1 MNNLLIRSVNLDKN
15 FGKIRAL
22 RQVSFSVK
30 KGTITAF
37 LGENGAGKTTTI
49 KILLGFLKP
58 DSGQV
63 EINCSKLGYI
73 PDRPLFFSWL
83 KGKEILHFTAKLFG
97 INGQRLA
104 SLIEE
109 KSAKVGFDSELLERR
124 VQTYSLGNQ
133 KKMSY
138 LQNLIVT
145 PELLIVDEPFAG
157 LDPVSIK
164 LVRDL
169 FLDLKKEGKTL
180 FLSSHLIS
188 ELEKICDEVVII
200 RKGQILLEDNIETLR
215 RQGHVDLETL
225 FLSFLHQPLI

>member
-1 MNNLLIRSVNLDKN
+1 MSDILIRSINLCKN
-15 FGKIRAL
+15 YGKIKAL
-22 RQVSFSVK
+22 KEASFSIK
-30 KGTITAF
+30 RGTITAF

-58 DSGQV
+58 DSGRV
-63 EINCSKLGYI
+63 EINCLKLGYI
-73 PDRPLFFSWL
+73 PDRPLFFPWV
-83 KGKEILHFTAKLFG
+83 KGKEILEVTARLFG
-97 INGQRLA
+97 INGQRRNH
-104 SLIEE
+104 LIEE
-109 KSAKVGFDSELLERR
+109 KSIRIGFDPALLERR

-138 LQNLIVT
+138 LQNLIVS
-145 PELLIVDEPFAG
+145 PELLIIDEPFAG

-169 FLDLKKEGKTL
+169 FLELKKEDKTL

-200 RKGQILLEDNIETLR
+200 RKGQILLEDNRELLR
-215 RQGHVDLETL
+215 SKGHTDLEAL
-225 FLSFLHQPLI
+225 FLSIQNQLLA

>member
-1 MNNLLIRSVNLDKN
+1 MSDILIRSINLCKN
-15 FGKIRAL
+15 YGKIKAL
-22 RQVSFSVK
+22 KEASFSIK
-30 KGTITAF
+30 RGTITAF

-58 DSGQV
+58 DSGRV
-63 EINCSKLGYI
+63 EINCLKLGYV
-73 PDRPLFFSWL
+73 PDRPLFFPWV
-83 KGKEILHFTAKLFG
+83 KGKEILEVTARLFG
-97 INGQRLA
+97 INGQRRNH
-104 SLIEE
+104 LIEE
-109 KSAKVGFDSELLERR
+109 KSIRIGFDPALLERR

-138 LQNLIVT
+138 LQNLIVS
-145 PELLIVDEPFAG
+145 PELLIIDEPFAG

-169 FLDLKKEGKTL
+169 FLELKKEDKTL

-200 RKGQILLEDNIETLR
+200 RKGQILLEDNREDLR
-215 RQGHVDLETL
+215 SKGHTDLEAL
-225 FLSFLHQPLI
+225 FLSIQNQQLA